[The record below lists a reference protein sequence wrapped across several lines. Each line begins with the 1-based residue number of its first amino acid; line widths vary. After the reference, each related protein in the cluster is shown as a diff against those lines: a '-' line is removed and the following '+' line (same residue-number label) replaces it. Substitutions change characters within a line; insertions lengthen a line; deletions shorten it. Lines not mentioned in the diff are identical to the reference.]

1 MNGKWLKRMT
11 NLRLIKFLPYRR
23 KRRRNTMI
31 YSLIGSGIMGAAV
44 YLGFT
49 RGKNVKGMN
58 IKGTFQ
64 NMTKRFNPA

>member
-1 MNGKWLKRMT
+1 
-11 NLRLIKFLPYRR
+11 
-23 KRRRNTMI
+23 MI